1 MAAGISMKVSY
12 LIELMLAGV
21 GQRGAEDLKY
31 HWFETIYSAIRE
43 QPWPWNFKRF
53 HGVTTAPI
61 TSTETYTWV
70 VTQTF
75 ATASGALSITYLQ
88 TGRAVEIDNREYF
101 ITQVDTTANRIYFNK
116 PLHTSQTTG
125 GTLTFYRAD
134 HAVRTSSVSEVQ
146 VDGYRIESTSPD
158 YWRKWGGFRGY
169 ALSGSKPNLYE
180 VRENQKIDPPLYAPA
195 ANAAATGG
203 IATGIQAGTYEYF
216 FTFYDTESRLE
227 SNPGPTS
234 QIVYTNGTGSTQ
246 VVKYD
251 NPNPALL
258 NRTEDRTYQLRLW
271 RSKVSPTGTRYAAWL
286 VGTKNSFDAASLITD
301 AAPDGLLIS
310 QERYYA
316 GNVTV
321 LNFHQWPDARY
332 SIDIRGVE
340 GWGARPDP
348 NDMLE
353 LGRNNIVTELLPMGA
368 STYIELANRDV
379 QSHHAAIRK
388 WRSQLA
394 YLVRKTDVAN
404 ANDPGIEE
412 ISFYD
417 GVPNS
422 EAGWDPLDTYK
433 WHN

>member
-61 TSTETYTWV
+61 VSTELYTWTA
-70 VTQTF
+70 TQTF
-75 ATASGALSITYLQ
+75 VTGGAALSLTYLH

-101 ITQVDTTANRIYFNK
+101 VTQVDVAAFRIYLDK
-116 PLHTSQTTG
+116 PLHTTQSTG

-134 HAVRTSSVSEVQ
+134 HAVRTSSISEVQ

-180 VRENQKIDPPLYAPA
+180 VRENQKIDPPLYLPVQQGAPGA
-195 ANAAATGG
+195 GT
-203 IATGIQAGTYEYF
+203 ILAGTYEYF
-216 FTFYDTESRLE
+216 FTFYDTESGLE
-227 SNPGPTS
+227 SNPGPTVQFTHPNLS
-234 QIVYTNGTGSTQ
+234 NQQIGYN
-246 VVKYD
+246 
-251 NPNPALL
+251 NPGVFN
-258 NRTEDRTYQLRLW
+258 TSEGRTYQLRLW
-271 RSKVSPTGTRYAAWL
+271 RSKASPSGSRYAAWL
-286 VGTKNSFDAASLITD
+286 VGTKDPTNAAANVLDAASDSILI
-301 AAPDGLLIS
+301 G

-321 LNFHQWPDARY
+321 INFHQWPDARY
-332 SIDIRGVE
+332 SIDVRGVE

-348 NDMLE
+348 GDMLE

-379 QSHHAAIRK
+379 QSHHVAIRK

-422 EAGWDPLDTYK
+422 EAGWDPIDTYK